1 MNKIAKTL
9 VGAGVMLPLTSCMT
23 VDAIQQLPSSWWL
36 GLATVI
42 NAIVEDVWN
51 LARFAL

>member
-1 MNKIAKTL
+1 MNKTAKTL
-9 VGAGVMLPLTSCMT
+9 VSAGVMLPLTSCMT
-23 VDAIQQLPSSWWL
+23 VDAIQQLPASWWV

-42 NAIVEDVWN
+42 NAIVEDLWN